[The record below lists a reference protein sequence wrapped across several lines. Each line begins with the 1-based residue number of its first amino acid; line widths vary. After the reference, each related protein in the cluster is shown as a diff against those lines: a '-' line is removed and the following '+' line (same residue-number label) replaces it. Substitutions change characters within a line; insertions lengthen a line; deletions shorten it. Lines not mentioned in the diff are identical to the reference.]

1 MDGLLKKYVHQN
13 WEGIPKHRNE
23 KYYFVPIS
31 DDMDKHFLEVENRNR
46 FVMLSQNGS
55 VNCGIIQLK

>member
-1 MDGLLKKYVHQN
+1 MGATEKLLDQAGHDLV
-13 WEGIPKHRNE
+13 IP
-23 KYYFVPIS
+23 
-31 DDMDKHFLEVENRNR
+31 MALEAAVYGNR

>member
-1 MDGLLKKYVHQN
+1 MNGKKSAVYGISSLNTGATEKLLDRAGYDLV
-13 WEGIPKHRNE
+13 IP
-23 KYYFVPIS
+23 
-31 DDMDKHFLEVENRNR
+31 MALEAAVYGNR